1 MSALAFRNPTSELY
15 TIHPTKPPKKS
26 TSKVS
31 SQSQRRQLKS
41 NLHYLT
47 IEKLLSKSDTT
58 IGTAIS
64 RNGGGRSNKIQHP
77 KKKNLEN
84 LTLKPKSKS

>member
-1 MSALAFRNPTSELY
+1 MRSALAFWNPTFELY

-26 TSKVS
+26 ISKVS
-31 SQSQRRQLKS
+31 SQSQHRQLKA

-47 IEKLLSKSDTT
+47 IGKLLSKSDTT
-58 IGTAIS
+58 VGTVVPRIC
-64 RNGGGRSNKIQHP
+64 RSNKIQHP

-84 LTLKPKSKS
+84 LILKPKSKT